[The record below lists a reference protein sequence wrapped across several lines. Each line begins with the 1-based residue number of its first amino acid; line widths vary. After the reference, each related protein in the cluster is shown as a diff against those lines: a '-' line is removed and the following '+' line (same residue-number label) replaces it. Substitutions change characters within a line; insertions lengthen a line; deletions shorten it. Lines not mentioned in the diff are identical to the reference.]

1 MEGVDYSL
9 DINILEAFWAFD
21 YVPLEVSFL
30 DGVSQW
36 YQNLTV
42 GRGGVWLFCG

>member
-21 YVPLEVSFL
+21 YVPLDCGL
-30 DGVSQW
+30 CHWGVLS
-36 YQNLTV
+36 
-42 GRGGVWLFCG
+42 